1 LSLQSSRAPARPAAG
16 TRLSHL
22 ECARCARVHDA
33 EQLHNRCECGGTLF
47 ARYDLAPLDF
57 AAVAAR
63 PPGMWRYRELLPVRT
78 DPVCLGEVQTPLLFA
93 PGLSA
98 RWGAEVFVK
107 DDGPLPGGTFKARG
121 AAVGVSRAT
130 ELGVRRVVL
139 PSAGNAGGA
148 WSLYAARA
156 RIEAIVTMART
167 APRVNQTEVVIAGG
181 RLELVAGTIADA
193 GRRAE
198 AIAVETGAFL
208 SATFSEPYRVEG
220 KKAAWLEV
228 FDQLG
233 DGREMRLPATIITP
247 VGGGVAAV
255 AATKAAAEVRAL
267 GWTSDDRPAIV
278 GVQAAGCAPLVRA
291 FESGADEVEPWT
303 DVAPTAAAGLRVPA
317 PSEGS
322 LVLET
327 IRATA
332 GTMVAVSEDDIRA
345 AVGTLATTE
354 GIYACPE
361 GAATVAAGDQLA
373 KSGDL
378 NGPVVLYNTGAGAKY
393 AEFFSEKPQ

>member
-1 LSLQSSRAPARPAAG
+1 
-16 TRLSHL
+16 
-22 ECARCARVHDA
+22 
-33 EQLHNRCECGGTLF
+33 
-47 ARYDLAPLDF
+47 
-57 AAVAAR
+57 
-63 PPGMWRYRELLPVRT
+63 MWRYRELLPVRT
-78 DPVCLGEVQTPLLFA
+78 DPVCLGEVQTPLLYA

-98 RWGAEVFVK
+98 RWGVEVFVK

-167 APRVNQTEVVIAGG
+167 APRANQTEVVIAGG

-198 AIAVETGAFL
+198 AIARETGAFL

-255 AATKAAAEVRAL
+255 AAAKAAAEVRTL
-267 GWTSDDRPAIV
+267 GWTSDDRPTIV

-291 FESGADEVEPWT
+291 FESGADEVEPWV

-345 AVGTLATTE
+345 AVGTLAATE

-361 GAATVAAGDQLA
+361 GAATVAASDQLA
-373 KSGDL
+373 KSGNL

-393 AEFFSEKPQ
+393 AEFFSEEPQ